1 MDQFMYQAQIFANIF
16 QEKIRDITTERTIEE
31 DVDNGKRVSED
42 EDENIFSLEVIQRIM
57 LNTKA

>member
-1 MDQFMYQAQIFANIF
+1 MYQAQIFANIF